1 MKKNDGVTFN
11 EIILL
16 KRNNINILHLF
27 ELLRNDLI
35 SNLDYSRTGRT
46 YLLLFRDFDNRNNIE
61 IALLLPSVG
70 DRDWSIEINRII
82 RDP

>member
-35 SNLDYSRTGRT
+35 SNLDYSRTGGT